1 MNKSS
6 RIDPYLNIIKY
17 FLTCTGQWPYQLPKE
32 RIIYRIVSQGICI
45 LIFVPGLIALY
56 DVRHDYA
63 TFSDC
68 IPPLFSAFL
77 SFCYAI
83 CYSLNITKIKSLT
96 DTMKL
101 EWQSVENCETEMEIV
116 ERSAQRGK
124 YLITLF
130 AIYSYISL
138 FIYVMSPLL
147 PQVLNLILPLNE
159 SRAKI
164 AAFHVNYVFIEN
176 DDYYYLIYLHVMIS
190 AFIILT
196 NIIGIDFI
204 VLTTVQH
211 ACGMFQ
217 LLGYRLANVID
228 KNYKVNNSD
237 IIEENKINQ
246 RMVRCIQLYNG
257 ILEFTE
263 NIELSFSN
271 MFLII
276 FGINMVMITFQ
287 GVQIVL
293 NLNNAT
299 VLIRFGTFFLGQIVH
314 LFYNSIPGQM
324 LIDESSKVSQYCY
337 DCNWTEMSTK
347 SQKLLLF
354 ILLRTS
360 HECKISAGKIYTISM
375 ENYSS
380 FLKTSFSYLSVLSS
394 LN

>member
-1 MNKSS
+1 MYINFCA
-6 RIDPYLNIIKY
+6 RP
-17 FLTCTGQWPYQLPKE
+17 
-32 RIIYRIVSQGICI
+32 
-45 LIFVPGLIALY
+45 
-56 DVRHDYA
+56 
-63 TFSDC
+63 
-68 IPPLFSAFL
+68 FL

-380 FLKTSFSYLSVLSS
+380 SSVIAEAALGIIGFQKLVTLFMSTAGGGRCALKFLKTSFSYLSVLSS